1 MSQPWGSQGVE
12 DEEGEED
19 EEGGAKITPNSRSL
33 FLFYVLLQENKRLQ
47 WPYYRVSTS
56 FTLFRHRHV
65 C

>member
-47 WPYYRVSTS
+47 WPYYRVST
-56 FTLFRHRHV
+56 
-65 C
+65 